1 MKSLDKKIITFHI
14 LGAIFT
20 IFLGSFLHFIYELS
34 NFFKPVAVIGAV
46 NESTWEH
53 LKIAFWPAFI
63 FAIIE
68 YLAYGKKQKNFY
80 FAKVKE
86 FYIIPILII
95 VFFYSY
101 TVFIEHN
108 LFLDVLI
115 FILAIIAGFITS
127 YKILF
132 WQKDFSKYKVL
143 SIGLIFI
150 LVIAF
155 SLFSYFPIKNFLF
168 LDPVTN
174 SYGIIK

>member
-1 MKSLDKKIITFHI
+1 MNSPRRKILFSHI
-14 LGAIFT
+14 FGAIFT
-20 IFLGSFLHFIYELS
+20 VFLGSLLHFIYELS
-34 NFFKPVAVIGAV
+34 GSFKPVAIIGAV

-68 YLAYGKKQKNFY
+68 YFIYGKKQKNFY

-95 VFFYSY
+95 AFFYSY
-101 TVFIEHN
+101 TAFIEHN
-108 LFLDVLI
+108 LFLDI
-115 FILAIIAGFITS
+115 FVFVLAIIIGYMVS

-132 WQKDFSKYKVL
+132 WQKDFSKYRIL
-143 SIGLIFI
+143 SIGLII
-150 LVIAF
+150 LLVIAF
-155 SLFSYFPIKNFLF
+155 SLFSYFPIENFLF
-168 LDPVTN
+168 LDPVTS